1 MISVTLVEKR
11 RKCISS
17 LSFLGPAQFI
27 HAQSLNMEHNQ
38 CDRIPYGIFSRA
50 KYLSKLN
57 MKENQLTFLKIV
69 KDYAFCNFI
78 LLRNH
83 SSLMSA
89 SCHFNWLRNF
99 DFEVKGRSIY
109 LLFVTVGSKI
119 IKHITT
125 KII

>member
-1 MISVTLVEKR
+1 M
-11 RKCISS
+11 C
-17 LSFLGPAQFI
+17 FLGPAQFI

-57 MKENQLTFLKIV
+57 MKENQLTSLPIG

-83 SSLMSA
+83 SSLMCA
-89 SCHFNWLRNF
+89 SCHFNWSWNF
-99 DFEVKGRSIY
+99 DFGVKGRNIH
-109 LLFVTVGSKI
+109 LLFCFLLDQKSLKTQQQKSFDI
-119 IKHITT
+119 RHQFQQLTP
-125 KII
+125 